1 MIKEIISYDGKYPTL
16 CGGTLK
22 VILDNGEELKISDP
36 CTSGGCICRSE
47 DWDMWAEQGD
57 WQIGYGLESNEILTP
72 EDKQKVVDWFN
83 ANVPYGCC
91 GGCI

>member
-1 MIKEIISYDGKYPTL
+1 MIKEIISYDGEYPCL
-16 CGGTLK
+16 CMGKLK
-22 VILDNGEELKISDP
+22 VILDNGEKLEITSP
-36 CTSGGCICRSE
+36 CSSGGDVCRDE
-47 DWDMWAEQGD
+47 YWDMWAVQGE
-57 WQIGYGLESNEILTP
+57 WEIGCGLKYNNKLTE